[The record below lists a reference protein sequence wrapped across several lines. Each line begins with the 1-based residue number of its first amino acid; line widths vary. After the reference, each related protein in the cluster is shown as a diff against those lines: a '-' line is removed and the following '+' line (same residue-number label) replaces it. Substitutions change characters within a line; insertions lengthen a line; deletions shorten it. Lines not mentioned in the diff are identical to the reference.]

1 MALKDIRKEFV
12 IQAIEEF
19 DNIGRNKMVKEY
31 DGGPSTKWYIL
42 YNGKRY
48 DQKLIC
54 RAAHR
59 LQGLGDLGDFKARE
73 SRPILAKL
81 GFNVVGYEMNGS
93 KKF

>member
-1 MALKDIRKEFV
+1 MALKDIRRESV

-19 DNIGRNKMVKEY
+19 DDIGRNKMLGKY
-31 DGGPSTKWYIL
+31 GGERSKKWYIF
-42 YNGKRY
+42 YKGCY

-54 RAAHR
+54 RAAHH
-59 LQGLGDLGDFKARE
+59 LQGLGDLGDFKALE

>member
-1 MALKDIRKEFV
+1 MALKDILRKFV

-19 DNIGRNKMVKEY
+19 DKIGRDKMLDKY
-31 DGGPSTKWYIL
+31 GGGASTKWYIL

-59 LQGLGDLGDFKARE
+59 LQGLGKLPAGRGTFTAGHAQRKLNE
-73 SRPILAKL
+73 L
-81 GFNVVGYEMNGS
+81 GFDIVE
-93 KKF
+93 